1 MKLTDIREQ
10 LAEIAQGTSYE
21 ERKTRL
27 KLEKLI
33 KEIEVEIIDEMINAK
48 PMPIVGRTVLPV
60 FMPTQ
65 I

>member
-33 KEIEVEIIDEMINAK
+33 KEIEVEIIDEMINRK
-48 PMPIVGRTVLPV
+48 GEQR
-60 FMPTQ
+60 
-65 I
+65 